1 MSTPRN
7 PIELVDR
14 YLQAVR
20 FWLPKKD
27 TQEGVVAEL
36 GDDLR
41 SQIEEKESELGRPL
55 GHPEVSEI
63 LKRCGPP
70 MVVAARLGPK
80 SCLIGPTLYPIYIFV
95 LKMVLFWIMVPVFV
109 FIVCPST
116 VATTGSWIEA
126 FRITL
131 GSLWSGFFIAA
142 GIITLVFAVIER
154 TPAQAAIACKW
165 DPLSLPPVKK
175 HERKPSLVHAVC
187 ELAFSWFGLV
197 WLLLLPKYPVLLFG
211 PASAFLTPGPIWHR
225 FYLPIVL
232 FSVVG
237 LLRSAITLAKPQ
249 WQWFPP
255 LSHLVQTAFGMIIL
269 RFMLTAAKNV
279 SHGEWQT
286 FVALTDSAR
295 DSAQYIRVAA
305 IVNVS
310 VLIGLAAGWVGMSIA
325 LAAQT
330 WELLKYLRKAAG
342 RSGEATFLELP

>member
-14 YLQAVR
+14 YLEAVR

-41 SQIEEKESELGRPL
+41 SQIEEKENELGRPL
-55 GHPEVSEI
+55 GQPEVSEI

-80 SCLIGPTLYPIYIFV
+80 GYLIGPTLYPIYIFV
-95 LKMVLFWIMVPVFV
+95 LKMVLVWIMVPVFV
-109 FIVCPST
+109 FIVGPST
-116 VATTGSWIEA
+116 LASTGSWAEA
-126 FRITL
+126 FRTTL

-154 TPAQAAIACKW
+154 TPAQAAIASKW
-165 DPLSLPPVKK
+165 DPLSLPAVKK
-175 HERKPSLVHAVC
+175 HERKPSLAHAVC

-197 WLLLLPKYPVLLFG
+197 WLLLLPKYPVLIFG

-249 WQWFPP
+249 RQWFPP
-255 LSHLVQTAFGMIIL
+255 LSHLVQTIFGMLIL
-269 RFMLTAAKNV
+269 RFMLNAATNLP
-279 SHGEWQT
+279 HGEWQT
-286 FVALTDSAR
+286 FVAVTDAAR
-295 DSAQYIRVAA
+295 YSPQYLRVAA
-305 IVNVS
+305 LVNGSILV
-310 VLIGLAAGWVGMSIA
+310 GMAAGWLGLSIA
-325 LAAQT
+325 LVVQT
-330 WELLKYLRKAAG
+330 WALLQYVRKAARRNG
-342 RSGEATFLELP
+342 QAASLEML

>member
-20 FWLPKKD
+20 FWLTKKD

-41 SQIEEKESELGRPL
+41 SQVEEKENELGRRL
-55 GHPEVSEI
+55 DQHEVSEI

-80 SCLIGPTLYPIYIFV
+80 SYVIGPTLYPIYVFV
-95 LKMVLFWIMVPVFV
+95 LKMVLFWILVPVFV
-109 FIVCPST
+109 FIVGPST
-116 VATTGSWIEA
+116 LAFTGSWSRA
-126 FRITL
+126 FGITL
-131 GSLWSGFFIAA
+131 GSLWNGLFISA

-175 HERKPSLVHAVC
+175 HERKPSLAHAVC
-187 ELAFSWFGLV
+187 ELAFGWFGLV
-197 WLLLLPKYPVLLFG
+197 WLLLLPKYPALLFG
-211 PASAFLTPGPIWHR
+211 PASAFLTPGPIWHH
-225 FYLPIVL
+225 FYLPIIL
-232 FSVVG
+232 FSVLG
-237 LLRSAITLAKPQ
+237 LLRSALTLAKPQ

-255 LSHLVQTAFGMIIL
+255 LSQLLQTVFGMIIL
-269 RFMLTAAKNV
+269 RFMLNAATNV

-295 DSAQYIRVAA
+295 HSAQYIRVAA
-305 IVNVS
+305 IVNGS
-310 VLIGLAAGWVGMSIA
+310 VLIA
-325 LAAQT
+325 LAASWLGFGIAMAVQT
-330 WELLKYLRKAAG
+330 WELLKYVRKAAG
-342 RSGEATFLELP
+342 RNGQAASLELL